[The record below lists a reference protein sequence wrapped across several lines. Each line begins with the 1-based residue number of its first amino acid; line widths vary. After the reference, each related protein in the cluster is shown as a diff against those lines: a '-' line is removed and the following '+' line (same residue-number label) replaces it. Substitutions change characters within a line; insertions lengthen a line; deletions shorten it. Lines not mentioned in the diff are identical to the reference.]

1 MRVVD
6 WAPERITA
14 EIEKKAMDRLE
25 KAAEYVAARA
35 RQYFPLGAPPPV
47 GDRKSKNPWVPMSKG
62 DLQRSIRTSRLKGDP
77 KLDIRVYAGSREKD
91 GPFYA
96 HMIEFGTTKMGARP
110 FLRPALNQSKSAIM
124 GIMENG

>member
-25 KAAEYVAARA
+25 KAAEYVADASRS
-35 RQYFPLGAPPPV
+35 R
-47 GDRKSKNPWVPMSKG
+47 VPIDTGRLK
-62 DLQRSIRTSRLKGDP
+62 DTIRVTRLKGDP
-77 KLDIRVYAGSREKD
+77 KLDIRVYAGSRDK
-91 GPFYA
+91 GGAFYA
-96 HMIEFGTTKMGARP
+96 HMIEYGTVKMKAKP
-110 FLRPALNQSKSAIM
+110 FLRPALNQAKSVIM